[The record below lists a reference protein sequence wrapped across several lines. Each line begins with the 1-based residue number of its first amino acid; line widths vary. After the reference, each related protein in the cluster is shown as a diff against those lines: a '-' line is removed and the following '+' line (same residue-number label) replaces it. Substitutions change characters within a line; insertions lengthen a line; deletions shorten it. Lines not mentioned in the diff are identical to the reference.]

1 MVDRRWFSGRRLLI
15 GIGIAILASVLLVW
29 AWWTAP
35 HRDLAVAL
43 DGAQLPAGLLYLGD
57 ERQGDRMCFFDNCPR
72 LTRYYGSALE
82 PDELCLVVEEE
93 FPGLD
98 EVNVSPLGRRVCS
111 YWIRGLPGGYGA
123 FLNVRGPA
131 FEIPPENENELI
143 ESVPIDVPHKS
154 VLYLTTRR

>member
-43 DGAQLPAGLLYLGD
+43 DGVQPPAGLLYLGE

-98 EVNVSPLGRRVCS
+98 EVDVSPLGRR
-111 YWIRGLPGGYGA
+111 GLHLLDQGSSRW
-123 FLNVRGPA
+123 LW
-131 FEIPPENENELI
+131 
-143 ESVPIDVPHKS
+143 S
-154 VLYLTTRR
+154 VLECQRAHLRNTPGERE